1 VHLPL
6 HGTCHKLPRPRS
18 REPLA
23 ESAAAPHTAGAYD
36 GWMTRRMGVRN
47 AVRADHRASVCM
59 VSVRCGG
66 HFSGL
71 GCAVIVSSFE
81 DSLPE
86 LYKEM
91 LGEHG

>member
-1 VHLPL
+1 
-6 HGTCHKLPRPRS
+6 
-18 REPLA
+18 
-23 ESAAAPHTAGAYD
+23 
-36 GWMTRRMGVRN
+36 MGVRN